1 MQTNK
6 KQTAS
11 FPYLSEEL
19 NDYKKTKFNL
29 DIHIGQSEKEL
40 CFEAT
45 YTINN
50 EDIDKLIL
58 EGKLIVV
65 IKLFCQPVGLN
76 LSKKVS
82 VDTRNARFI
91 VNKMDVDKGI
101 EFTAHLIANEGFL
114 YSNSDLSKEWIDD
127 EYWIEKFNDIGT
139 SNKVIVPIEHMKQ
152 GKKNSIFRFQ
162 ENIQMQDAEPV
173 TYKLN
178 EDIICFVMSHKTK
191 LFYDKIQS
199 KNPEAILT
207 TFIIPALTDILRQ
220 MKENDDANPEE
231 YNEFNSYHQNKKWYK
246 VIVEKYSKILGQDP
260 TTSDVEPFKA
270 AQILVHSPV
279 SNFLCYLKNNINK
292 EDDE

>member
-29 DIHIGQSEKEL
+29 DVYVGQREKEL
-40 CFEAT
+40 CFEVT
-45 YTINN
+45 YS
-50 EDIDKLIL
+50 IDNDEIKQLIL
-58 EGKLIVV
+58 DEKLIVV

-76 LSKKVS
+76 LFKKAS
-82 VDTRNARFI
+82 LETKNARFI

-101 EFTAHLIANEGFL
+101 EFSAHLIANEGFL
-114 YSNSDLSKEWIDD
+114 YSNSDLSKEWAND

-139 SNKVIVPIEHMKQ
+139 SNKVIVPIEHTKQ
-152 GKKNSIFRFQ
+152 GKKNSIFQFQ
-162 ENIQMQDAEPV
+162 ENIQMKDAEPI

-178 EDIICFVMSHKTK
+178 EDIICFVMPHKAK

-199 KNPEAILT
+199 KNPEAILSI
-207 TFIIPALTDILRQ
+207 FIIPVLTDILRQ
-220 MKENDDANPEE
+220 MKEDDDSNPNEL
-231 YNEFNSYHQNKKWYK
+231 NEFNSNYENKKWYK
-246 VIVEKYSKILGQDP
+246 VITEKYLKVLGQDP
-260 TTSDVEPFKA
+260 RYSDVDPFKA
-270 AQILVHSPV
+270 AQILVLSPI

-292 EDDE
+292 NDDE